1 MSDFE
6 SKQIS
11 HFQAVTSSDDQTA
24 KHYLEASKGDL
35 TVALDQ
41 FYMDNPP
48 VQSAPPTG
56 PAKGTAAA
64 SGSSSSHAAAG
75 NMKTLDM
82 LKNVGLVGL
91 VCQFATLRVTTR
103 MAVYQISMEYYRKSN
118 ASLQIYIDTCPFK
131 LK

>member
-48 VQSAPPTG
+48 AQSAPTAG

-82 LKNVGLVGL
+82 LKKVGLVSL
-91 VCQFATLRVTTR
+91 FDNLPFATLRVTTSDGCLSDI
-103 MAVYQISMEYYRKSN
+103 YGILSN
-118 ASLQIYIDTCPFK
+118 IECIAIDRY
-131 LK
+131 